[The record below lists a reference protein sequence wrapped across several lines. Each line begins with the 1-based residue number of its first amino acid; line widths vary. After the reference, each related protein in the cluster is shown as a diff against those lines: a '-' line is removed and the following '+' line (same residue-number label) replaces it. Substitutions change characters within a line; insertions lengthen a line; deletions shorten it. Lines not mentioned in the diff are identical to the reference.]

1 MKQKLDFEYPILLFI
16 ELEED
21 IITTSDFSICI
32 GEGEDPEVT
41 GE

>member
-21 IITTSDFSICI
+21 IMTTSDFSTCI
-32 GEGEDPEVT
+32 EVGEGDGT